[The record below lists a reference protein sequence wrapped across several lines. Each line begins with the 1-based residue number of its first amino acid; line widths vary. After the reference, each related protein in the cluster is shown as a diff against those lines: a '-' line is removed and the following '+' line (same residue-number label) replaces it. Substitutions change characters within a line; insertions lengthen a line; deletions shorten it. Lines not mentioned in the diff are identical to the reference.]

1 MKVYISGAITNNP
14 NYIEQFDAAEKTL
27 VAAGHEVVNPA
38 KVNMPLP
45 ESTTHEEFMHVSF
58 ALMDL
63 CDTILLLDSWV
74 NSKGAHME
82 MEYAMRHKMTI
93 VFEGGKG

>member
-14 NYIEQFDAAEKTL
+14 NYEAEFAAAEKEI
-27 VAAGHEVVNPA
+27 VEAGHEVINPA

-45 ESTTHEEFMHVSF
+45 ESTTHDEFMHVSF

-63 CDTILLLDSWV
+63 CDTVFMLKSWET
-74 NSKGAHME
+74 SKGAHME
-82 MEYAMRHKMTI
+82 FEYAMRHKMTI
-93 VFEGGKG
+93 AFEGGK